1 MRKKEWML
9 ARLALDQ
16 CFQGIE
22 GEGGEIP
29 IEWRIWRI
37 ELELARGNWD
47 AANTSANDALRLEP
61 NSPDVLATRGL
72 VLFLSGKL
80 PQALQH
86 VQSALRLDPGH
97 EAAMQLRK
105 RVKEIEKLKE
115 EGNTAFKSGALRDAI
130 EKYTAAIERTGNKEE
145 EGKGGQIRAILLSN
159 RATTLVKLGKHDEAL
174 KDTEESIALYP
185 GNFKTLRTRARIHL
199 HLENFESSV
208 ADFKAALEQ
217 AKFEDSVAE
226 VRSLQTELRKAEAAL
241 KRSKTKDYYK
251 ILSVARDCTDAE
263 IKKAYRKESLIHHPD
278 KGGDE
283 EKFKLVSEAFSVLSD
298 PQRRQRYD
306 MGEDDSEFGG
316 GAGGGM
322 GGMNPQDIAEIFA
335 QFGGGMPHG
344 FGGGGFGFHN
354 HGGGRG
360 AFPF

>member
-1 MRKKEWML
+1 M
-9 ARLALDQ
+9 
-16 CFQGIE
+16 
-22 GEGGEIP
+22 
-29 IEWRIWRI
+29 
-37 ELELARGNWD
+37 
-47 AANTSANDALRLEP
+47 
-61 NSPDVLATRGL
+61 
-72 VLFLSGKL
+72 
-80 PQALQH
+80 
-86 VQSALRLDPGH
+86 
-97 EAAMQLRK
+97 
-105 RVKEIEKLKE
+105 
-115 EGNTAFKSGALRDAI
+115 
-130 EKYTAAIERTGNKEE
+130 
-145 EGKGGQIRAILLSN
+145 
-159 RATTLVKLGKHDEAL
+159 

-226 VRSLQTELRKAEAAL
+226 VRSLQTELKKAEAAL

-251 ILSVARDCTDAE
+251 ILGVSKDCSEVE

-283 EKFKLVSEAFSVLSD
+283 EKFKLANEAFSVLSD

-306 MGEDDSEFGG
+306 LGEDDSEYGG
-316 GAGGGM
+316 GSGGM
-322 GGMNPQDIAEIFA
+322 GGMNPQDFAELFS

-344 FGGGGFGFHN
+344 FGGGGFSFHS

-360 AFPF
+360 GGYPSF